1 MARLIVRRIAL
12 GAIALTGAMLMLF
25 FLARATGD
33 PRYSFV
39 GREGIGIDQ
48 EVWDRWGEKLHLDKP
63 VPVQFVFWVGNIAK
77 GDFGD
82 SVSLQR
88 PVLQVIKQ
96 RAPNTIKLGVAAWV
110 VGTLVGVPL
119 GVYSAT
125 HRGKFLDYIFRGFAL
140 LGQSLPIF
148 WIGIVLIFVFSAR
161 FQWLPSG
168 TMGEGFISIKHLIL
182 PTITLAWLP
191 AASYLRI
198 TRTSM
203 LEVMESEYVKLA
215 RSKGVSYRV
224 VLWKHAFRNA
234 LIPPLTLS
242 LFVFLG
248 LMNGTVLVETVF
260 SIPGLGRL
268 AIDALWASD
277 FPLLAGITIIYGVAF
292 VIAILLLDIA
302 YAYLDPRIKYS

>member
-1 MARLIVRRIAL
+1 MIRLIVRRIAL
-12 GAIALTGAMLMLF
+12 GALALTGALLILF

-33 PRYSFV
+33 PRYAFV
-39 GREGIGIDQ
+39 GREGVGIDP
-48 EVWDRWGEKLHLDKP
+48 EVWDRWGERLHLDKP
-63 VPVQFVFWVGNIAK
+63 VPVQFIFWMGNIAR

-82 SVSLQR
+82 SVALQR
-88 PVLQVIKQ
+88 PVLQVIMQ
-96 RAPNTIKLGVAAWV
+96 RAPTTIQLAISAWLL
-110 VGTLVGVPL
+110 GTLVGVPL

-125 HRGKFLDYIFRGFAL
+125 HRGRFLDYVFRGFAL

-148 WIGIVLIFVFSAR
+148 WIGIVLIFVFAAR
-161 FQWLPSG
+161 LQWLPAG
-168 TMGEGFISIKHLIL
+168 TTGEGFSFKHLIL

-215 RSKGVSYRV
+215 RAKGVGYRT
-224 VLWKHAFRNA
+224 VLWKHMFRNA
-234 LIPPLTLS
+234 LIPPITLS
-242 LFVFLG
+242 LFVLLG

-268 AIDALWASD
+268 AIDALWATD
-277 FPLLAGITIIYGVAF
+277 FPLLAGITMIYGVAF
-292 VIAILLLDIA
+292 VIAILLLDIF
-302 YAYLDPRIKYS
+302 YAYLDPRIKYG